1 MNLDNLP
8 DDFTVR
14 DLVIAANL
22 LGVDVSAAI
31 APRAEQPVRVHR
43 ASWTGTWVR
52 QPDCASEG
60 AQED

>member
-31 APRAEQPVRVHR
+31 VPRAERPRRVQR
-43 ASWTGTWVR
+43 ASWTGSWVR

-60 AQED
+60 SKED